1 MQHINRYIFLFTAI
15 LLLFSSCKMGQRYTA
30 PNYQLPDQFR
40 ADSTYQDSMETLAQV
55 DWRNFFTDS
64 SLVQLIDAG
73 LANNY
78 DMRSAILNIQIANR
92 QLSQSKA
99 GYLPQLDAT
108 LAGVGQEWRSK
119 NYYAGPASKI
129 YDGKDAK
136 NNLFKTQSQYLTTL
150 SLSWEIDIWGKISA
164 QKEEALANFL
174 GSTEAKKAIQ
184 TSLIANIA
192 KGYFNLLT
200 LDAQIEVALR
210 NVQLN
215 DSTLRMIKL
224 QFDAGEITSL
234 AIQQTQSQRL
244 LAASLVPQLEQ
255 EIQIQENSL
264 LELTGKM
271 PDKIARGKSLQHLID
286 ESKISLGSPLDLIR
300 NRPDIRE
307 AELDLIAANAQ
318 MNINQALRYPS
329 LTLGG
334 TLGLN
339 SMLPE
344 NWFNIPGS
352 LLGSALGNVTMP
364 IFKNRKLK
372 TAYEVSKLEREKAE
386 INLQKTV
393 LRSVNEVSNSFTSL
407 TKLKEQLVLAEARV
421 ANSHLAVKNANLL
434 FKSGYA
440 TYLEVITAQS
450 NALTSELNL
459 VSIKHSQLDSFVE
472 LYKSLGGGWA
482 TSM

>member
-1 MQHINRYIFLFTAI
+1 MKNINRHICLLAAI
-15 LLLFSSCKMGQRYTA
+15 LLLFSACKVGQRYQA
-30 PNYQLPDQFR
+30 PNYNLPDNYR
-40 ADSTYQDSMETLAQV
+40 LDSNGTDTLENLAYV
-55 DWRNFFTDS
+55 NWREFFTDS
-64 SLVQLIDAG
+64 SLVKLIDAG
-73 LANNY
+73 LSNNY
-78 DMRSAILNIQIANR
+78 DMRTAILNIQIANR
-92 QLSQSKA
+92 QLNQSKA
-99 GYLPQLDAT
+99 GYLPELDAT
-108 LAGVGQEWRSK
+108 IAGIGQEWRSK
-119 NYYAGPASKI
+119 NYYGGPASKI
-129 YDGKDAK
+129 YEGKDAK

-150 SLSWEIDIWGKISA
+150 NLSWEIDIWGKISS
-164 QKEEALANFL
+164 QKEEALANYL
-174 GSTEAKKAIQ
+174 GTAEAKNAIQ

-192 KGYFNLLT
+192 TGYFNLLK

-215 DSTLRMIKL
+215 DSTLRMIQL

-255 EIQIQENSL
+255 EIQIQENAL
-264 LELTGKM
+264 LELTGSM
-271 PDKIARGKSLQHLID
+271 PDKIERGKSLKYLID
-286 ESKISLGSPLDLIR
+286 ESKISLGSPLNLIR

-307 AELDLIAANAQ
+307 AEFDLIAANAQ
-318 MNINQALRYPS
+318 INIKQSLRYPS

-334 TLGLN
+334 TLGVN

-352 LLGSALGNVTMP
+352 LLGSALGNLTMP
-364 IFKNRKLK
+364 IFKNKKLK
-372 TAYEVSKLEREKAE
+372 TDYEVAKLESEKAE
-386 INLQKTV
+386 IALQKTV

-407 TKLKEQLVLAEARV
+407 SKLKEQLVLAEARV
-421 ANSHLAVKNANLL
+421 DNSHLAVKNASLL

-459 VSIKHSQLDSFVE
+459 VSIKQSQLDSFVE
-472 LYKSLGGGWA
+472 LYKSLGGGWSA
-482 TSM
+482 TK